1 MPKPKPDHPGEKE
14 RNWIKYSGLAMQ
26 LIASI
31 LVFTFLGQYLD
42 GQLGT
47 APWLTVAFSLAGVV
61 GGLYLSLRDFL

>member
-1 MPKPKPDHPGEKE
+1 VPKPKPNHPGEKG

-26 LIASI
+26 LIVTI

-47 APWLTVAFSLAGVV
+47 DPWLTVVFSLIGVV